1 MAGSL
6 LLIAVVWIVLLAPL
20 LLRNQSPVR
29 RTAKALTETRVLH
42 KGGESLQRKKR
53 LTPAVESFQSADID
67 EELELVEAEPEF
79 FLIDD
84 ADDSR
89 PLTLKDRAAKSGRK
103 KSTDAVESVASEST
117 AEAEIVDAEVVDAA
131 EAETATDETADT
143 QLDAIAE
150 TIDGEVVETADAT
163 PSEVAAG
170 AEAEEPAPAV
180 AHASPVSRAE
190 SYDDTDTGSFRPV
203 RLVEDSA
210 DNAADNPAEA
220 EEVATARPQVVEIS
234 TAYFRGSDLDPQVKV
249 EEDEVSVEKGE
260 KEAAAHATAVAEQIR
275 EEQEQGS
282 VELDEEDM
290 RYLASRKGRGVYDP
304 VASQQAAMRRLRRRK
319 QVLLALLV
327 LCVLT
332 GIAGVIWGGLSWI
345 ATVVAVGFTVFY
357 LYSLRRSAI
366 EEAKTR
372 RRRIARMRRA
382 RLGVRNTEDGELGVP
397 DRLRRPGAVIVEAD
411 DSDPDFEHLDY
422 LDAADYFG
430 DFEDLV
436 EHDSRQRIYAV

>member
-1 MAGSL
+1 M
-6 LLIAVVWIVLLAPL
+6 
-20 LLRNQSPVR
+20 
-29 RTAKALTETRVLH
+29 
-42 KGGESLQRKKR
+42 
-53 LTPAVESFQSADID
+53 
-67 EELELVEAEPEF
+67 
-79 FLIDD
+79 
-84 ADDSR
+84 
-89 PLTLKDRAAKSGRK
+89 
-103 KSTDAVESVASEST
+103 
-117 AEAEIVDAEVVDAA
+117 
-131 EAETATDETADT
+131 
-143 QLDAIAE
+143 
-150 TIDGEVVETADAT
+150 
-163 PSEVAAG
+163 
-170 AEAEEPAPAV
+170 
-180 AHASPVSRAE
+180 
-190 SYDDTDTGSFRPV
+190 
-203 RLVEDSA
+203 
-210 DNAADNPAEA
+210 
-220 EEVATARPQVVEIS
+220 VEIS

-249 EEDEVSVEKGE
+249 EEDEVGVEKGE

-345 ATVVAVGFTVFY
+345 ATVAAVGFTVFY

>member
-67 EELELVEAEPEF
+67 EELELLEAEPEF

-89 PLTLKDRAAKSGRK
+89 PLTLKDRATKSGRK
-103 KSTDAVESVASEST
+103 KSTDVVESVAPESA
-117 AEAEIVDAEVVDAA
+117 AEAEIVEVEVVDAV
-131 EAETATDETADT
+131 EAETTADETTDA
-143 QLDAIAE
+143 QRDAIAE

-163 PSEVAAG
+163 PSNVAVET
-170 AEAEEPAPAV
+170 EAEEPAPAV

-210 DNAADNPAEA
+210 DNSAEA
-220 EEVATARPQVVEIS
+220 EEAVTARPQVVEIS

>member
-180 AHASPVSRAE
+180 AHASPVNRAE

-210 DNAADNPAEA
+210 DNSAEA
-220 EEVATARPQVVEIS
+220 EEAVTARPQVVEIS

>member
-180 AHASPVSRAE
+180 AHASPVNRAE

-210 DNAADNPAEA
+210 DNSAEA
-220 EEVATARPQVVEIS
+220 EEAVTARPQVVEIS

-332 GIAGVIWGGLSWI
+332 GIAGVVWGGLSWI
-345 ATVVAVGFTVFY
+345 ATVVAVGFTMFY

>member
-210 DNAADNPAEA
+210 DNSAEA
-220 EEVATARPQVVEIS
+220 EEAVTARPQVVEIS

>member
-210 DNAADNPAEA
+210 DNSAEA
-220 EEVATARPQVVEIS
+220 EEAVTARPQVVEIS

-345 ATVVAVGFTVFY
+345 ATVAAVGFTVFY